1 MDKLK
6 EKLEEI
12 RQAKDQFSNKLE
24 WPEDVTQCKIVCY
37 LEYLLKTIEEKDQQI
52 EKALELILRYGG
64 IDGDHHKMRVMD
76 QVVRILAD
84 DYKKWVRNACDGE
97 DGPDTYGWDEG
108 IAP

>member
-1 MDKLK
+1 MTR
-6 EKLEEI
+6 LEEI
-12 RQAKDQFSNKLE
+12 RMRLDKSGKWHETD
-24 WPEDVTQCKIVCY
+24 IM
-37 LEYLLKTIEEKDQQI
+37 YLLSLLEEKDQQI
-52 EKALELILRYGG
+52 EKALELILRYGDIG
-64 IDGDHHKMRVMD
+64 GDHHKMWVID